1 VHDERHPM
9 RQLGTMQRRSRRSLP
24 RRPNINPPVPHAEF
38 RQGLYHEAGALTE
51 AGAGREFTNHR
62 DAAVWGWRIAGNSGR
77 SEGSQRTEEAP
88 PRTGGQKPPSLVQR
102 RDAILA
108 HAVTGFP
115 NRRLPGNGCR
125 MR

>member
-38 RQGLYHEAGALTE
+38 RQGLYHEAGTLAE
-51 AGAGREFTNHR
+51 AGASSKFTNHR
-62 DAAVWGWRIAGNSGR
+62 DAAAWGGRIAGYSGC
-77 SEGSQRTEEAP
+77 SEGSQRTEQAP
-88 PRTGGQKPPSLVQR
+88 PRARRQKPPSPVKR

-108 HAVTGFP
+108 HTVTGVP
-115 NRRLPGNGCR
+115 DRRLSGNGR
-125 MR
+125 